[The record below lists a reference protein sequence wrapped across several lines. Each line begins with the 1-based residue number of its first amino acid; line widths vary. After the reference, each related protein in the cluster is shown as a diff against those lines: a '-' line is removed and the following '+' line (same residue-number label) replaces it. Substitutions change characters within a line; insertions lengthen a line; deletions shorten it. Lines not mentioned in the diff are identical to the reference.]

1 MSTLAA
7 TLQFL
12 IDGSFIKALDL
23 TSPKESIAISKS
35 QAFANGTGSNQGNEF
50 FSDTRTVTASPETLD
65 LTSGLTNAFGET
77 VVFAKIKAIIV
88 HNKSTAS
95 GAILII
101 KGNAITNAGW
111 ISGTTPHHAIPP
123 NGWYIVTSP
132 VDGFTIINTTQD
144 QLTFEPGAATITYD
158 LIIIGNT

>member
-12 IDGSFIKALDL
+12 IDGSLTKALDL
-23 TSPKESIAISKS
+23 TTPQETIAISIL

-50 FSDTRTVTASPETLD
+50 FSDTRTVDASPETLD
-65 LTSGLTNAFGET
+65 LTSGLTNAFGVT
-77 VVFAKIKAIIV
+77 IVFAKIKAIIV
-88 HNKSTAS
+88 HNKNTAS
-95 GAILII
+95 EAVLII

-111 ISGTTPHHAIPP
+111 ISGSTPHHAIPP
-123 NGWYIVTSP
+123 DGWYIVTSP
-132 VDGFTIINTTQD
+132 VDGFTITNTSQD

-158 LIIIGNT
+158 LILIGNT